1 MFNNYE
7 ELLKEEARIRQQE
20 EDEIRENPLM
30 QYSTSQLKAELRRR
44 KKERCRE
51 EIDYWRKKSR
61 EHKKFTE
68 SGHCDIY
75 KAKQRD
81 QETRR

>member
-7 ELLKEEARIRQQE
+7 ELLEEEVRIRQQE

-44 KKERCRE
+44 KKERC
-51 EIDYWRKKSR
+51 
-61 EHKKFTE
+61 
-68 SGHCDIY
+68 
-75 KAKQRD
+75 
-81 QETRR
+81 